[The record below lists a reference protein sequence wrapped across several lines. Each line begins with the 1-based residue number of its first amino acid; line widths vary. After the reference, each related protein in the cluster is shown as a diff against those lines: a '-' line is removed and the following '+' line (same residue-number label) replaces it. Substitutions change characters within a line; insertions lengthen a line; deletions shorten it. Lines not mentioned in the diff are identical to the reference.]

1 MKRSGSEESYCGI
14 SLPVDAGYT
23 TSVASGKAGMGFWY
37 RTESTTDK
45 VLTYF
50 CIGGTDGSN
59 QFENLLPATNGKW
72 QYWYIETDKVDDNT
86 TFGFY
91 INGTKNSKSTGTI
104 NANAKFWLS
113 EVEPISPA
121 DVIVLGNETKEIAS
135 VVRDLTIYQGGEVT
149 NSEDVIV
156 TRNIYYHRHAKGGA
170 LSNKLDQW
178 YTFAVPFTVSDIE
191 VLDVE
196 EEPDAWYDI
205 NAVNYTNNATDQSA
219 NYPDGPGHF
228 YLQYLSATNVS
239 AMGSE
244 FADRWKYITPDHSE
258 YINSSYGYRYGY
270 PMKDSAYII
279 LFDSTDPSEMA
290 GYWTSNPNVR
300 FVGGAQTIDGTA
312 KEWKVGSDGEEYYL
326 YANNTLHS
334 FTLTGSAYVLND
346 AGTNFDLQE
355 TPTIRPFECYV
366 QGTDELKA
374 KYESLPMRRPGGG
387 GIVTGMEKTGLED
400 SVQVIKVI
408 EDGRLIIIRN
418 GRHYNAMGARVK

>member
-1 MKRSGSEESYCGI
+1 MVHVCG
-14 SLPVDAGYT
+14 T
-23 TSVASGKAGMGFWY
+23 
-37 RTESTTDK
+37 
-45 VLTYF
+45 
-50 CIGGTDGSN
+50 
-59 QFENLLPATNGKW
+59 
-72 QYWYIETDKVDDNT
+72 
-86 TFGFY
+86 
-91 INGTKNSKSTGTI
+91 
-104 NANAKFWLS
+104 
-113 EVEPISPA
+113 
-121 DVIVLGNETKEIAS
+121 
-135 VVRDLTIYQGGEVT
+135 VT
-149 NSEDVIV
+149 
-156 TRNIYYHRHAKGGA
+156 
-170 LSNKLDQW
+170 
-178 YTFAVPFTVSDIE
+178 DIE
-191 VLDVE
+191 VNE
-196 EEPDAWYDI
+196 SSTWYDI
-205 NAVNYTNNATDQSA
+205 NAVYYSDNDDNQSG
-219 NYPDGPGHF
+219 NPDGQGHF

-244 FADRWKYITPDHSE
+244 FADRWKYITPDHSL
-258 YINSSYGYRYGY
+258 YLDADAADWDGSRYGY

-312 KEWKVGSDGEEYYL
+312 KEWKVESDGEQYYL